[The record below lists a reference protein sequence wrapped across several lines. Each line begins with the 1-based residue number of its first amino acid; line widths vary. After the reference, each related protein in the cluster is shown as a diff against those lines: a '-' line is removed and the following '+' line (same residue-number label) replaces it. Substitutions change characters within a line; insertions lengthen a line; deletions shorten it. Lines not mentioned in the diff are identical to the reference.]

1 MLSAPGQGTVL
12 LGSAL
17 LSDKST
23 HAGITVKLSGN
34 GVEQTAT
41 TDAGGNFSFSAVP
54 PGPGYQIEASYG
66 ADYLKAITANI
77 SIKRIGLNRVDT
89 IVLAAKPGT
98 INGVVTL
105 QGADSHVGFIYED
118 LVSGASLTQVD
129 PALNGAFSF
138 RGVPA
143 GKRIIR
149 LFKPGFEA
157 LQVVVDVP
165 ANGAVTIDPV
175 ELSSQVGSLDATF
188 TLEEASSHEGIWVLL
203 ENRDKSLYYSGKT
216 DMKGRVRI
224 EGMRAGTYRLIAK
237 KAISEDLIIDPVVIK
252 EGEVTNLS
260 NETHTATTLTML
272 KGTVSGV
279 VQLKTIV
286 DYNGGD
292 ILYDTD
298 ICYGCFVV
306 TRGPMTITDTKGRFL
321 LAGISAG
328 TYSINVDY
336 ETCITG
342 LHDAYRSPNFNIT
355 AASPSHSFE
364 QPISLYES
372 TGSLAGVALLEGQT
386 EHSNIVVAVEGLT
399 GYFTI
404 TDAHGNY
411 RIPSVPARN
420 KRYRLTFTK
429 AGYSIGV
436 QDDIIVFKDLEA
448 PIAKVTLK
456 PKPSAF
462 SGT

>member
-1 MLSAPGQGTVL
+1 MRG
-12 LGSAL
+12 
-17 LSDKST
+17 D
-23 HAGITVKLSGN
+23 ITVK
-34 GVEQTAT
+34 Q
-41 TDAGGNFSFSAVP
+41 
-54 PGPGYQIEASYG
+54 
-66 ADYLKAITANI
+66 K
-77 SIKRIGLNRVDT
+77 GLNRVGS
-89 IVLAAKPGT
+89 IVLAARPGT

-105 QGADSHVGFIYED
+105 QGDNSHVGFIYED
-118 LVSGASLTQVD
+118 LVSGASLTQYD
-129 PALNGAFSF
+129 PALKGAFSF

-149 LFKPGFEA
+149 LYKPGFEA
-157 LQVVVDVP
+157 RQIVVNVP

-188 TLEEASSHEGIWVLL
+188 TLEGAVSHEDIWILL
-203 ENRDKSLYYSGKT
+203 EDRDKSLYYSGKT
-216 DMKGRVRI
+216 DIKGRVRI
-224 EGMRAGTYRLIAK
+224 EGMRAGTYRLVAK
-237 KAISEDLIIDPVVIK
+237 KAVTDDLIIDPVVIK
-252 EGEVTNLS
+252 EGEVNKLS
-260 NETHTATTLTML
+260 NKARKATTLTML

-292 ILYDTD
+292 ILYDTN

-328 TYSINVDY
+328 AYSINVDY

-342 LHDAYRSPNFNIT
+342 LHDAYRSPDFNIT
-355 AASPSHSFE
+355 AALPSHSFE
-364 QPISLYES
+364 QPIPLYES
-372 TGSLAGVALLEGQT
+372 TGAFTGVAQLEGQT

-404 TDAHGNY
+404 TDAQGNY
-411 RIPSVPARN
+411 RLPSVPARN
-420 KRYRLTFTK
+420 KRFRLTFTK

-436 QDDIIVFKDLEA
+436 RDDVIVFKDLETPLA
-448 PIAKVTLK
+448 EITLK
-456 PKPSAF
+456 PKPGS
-462 SGT
+462 